1 MSESIPNMHINA
13 ETTRVQHPTE
23 HSLGHCPPLRNSF
36 RKMKI
41 LKISVRKC
49 NFWPLAKGGVGHF
62 TPFPNPFRH
71 RHGEGGICIAKIAIK
86 FFVKRIFTIFA
97 TIVSFLQIANLQ
109 I

>member
-13 ETTRVQHPTE
+13 ETTRVQHPSE

-49 NFWPLAKGGVGHF
+49 NFRPLAKGGVGHF
-62 TPFPNPFRH
+62 TPFVNPI
-71 RHGEGGICIAKIAIK
+71 RHGEGGIYIAKIAIK
-86 FFVKRIFTIFA
+86 NFVKRIFTIFA
-97 TIVSFLQIANLQ
+97 TNVSFLRVIAKQI
-109 I
+109 